1 MKQIFFVSVGA
12 VKKSNKLPEVTG
24 NLTRNTKEK
33 KKTILSSTLPFCL
46 RLAPRGYVSHCYNT
60 PDSLTALSAF
70 VFDLGQSKGR
80 VFPREIIQF
89 DPFLR
94 TLHHKSDSAT
104 LERFFEAPF
113 EGFDSFW

>member
-1 MKQIFFVSVGA
+1 MKQVFFVSVGA

-24 NLTRNTKEK
+24 NLTRNTKK
-33 KKTILSSTLPFCL
+33 KKNHLSSTLPFCL
-46 RLAPRGYVSHCYNT
+46 RLAPRGYVSHCYKT

-70 VFDLGQSKGR
+70 VFDLGQSKSR

-94 TLHHKSDSAT
+94 TLYHKSDSAT
-104 LERFFEAPF
+104 LERFFDATF

>member
-1 MKQIFFVSVGA
+1 MKQVFFVSVGA

-24 NLTRNTKEK
+24 NLTRNTKK
-33 KKTILSSTLPFCL
+33 KPPPQQYTSLCL
-46 RLAPRGYVSHCYNT
+46 RLAPRGYVSHCYKT
-60 PDSLTALSAF
+60 PDFLTALSAF

-104 LERFFEAPF
+104 LERFFEATF